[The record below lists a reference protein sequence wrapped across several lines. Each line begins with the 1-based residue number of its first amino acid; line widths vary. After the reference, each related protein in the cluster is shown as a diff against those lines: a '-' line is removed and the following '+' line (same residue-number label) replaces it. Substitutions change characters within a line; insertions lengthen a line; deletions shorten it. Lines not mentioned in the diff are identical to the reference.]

1 MNLYAREIFASSGF
15 IEINSPKDAL
25 PYILNISFGKIRS
38 EIMLNA
44 LSEEGI
50 YVSSGSACA
59 SGKIGSHVLDAMNA
73 PLPDSAIRFSLSR
86 YNTRSDIDALCSSIS
101 AGLEKLVR
109 IKR

>member
-1 MNLYAREIFASSGF
+1 MK
-15 IEINSPKDAL
+15 IEGSVYNGGGKES

-86 YNTRSDIDALCSSIS
+86 YNTLEEAEKVIEAVTRIEK
-101 AGLEKLVR
+101 GLR
-109 IKR
+109 R